1 MKKIKNSDYAVSE
14 VVGTV
19 FILGISISLFST
31 VYVTL
36 FSMES
41 PTATPIV
48 DIVGMTPDEQHIVF
62 SHIGGDKLSIDS
74 LVIVDI
80 GGKEITY
87 TLGDL
92 LDASSKE
99 DGFWN
104 IGEELVINYD
114 FRGLQVEGRIVDKK
128 SNSIVM
134 MGILQEGDIL
144 RDPYCFTINATD
156 ITANSAKL
164 IMGYN
169 FWTVSGEVRFA
180 YRKSGGSWLY
190 TPWAA
195 KSGES
200 NYEKDIS
207 GLLSSTLYEYKA
219 QCKWASN
226 NSEGGVKSFSTS
238 IPTVATLP
246 ATDIKT
252 NSAKLWLQYDFKGL
266 SGSISFS
273 YKLASS
279 SSWVDTAWIAASGQ
293 GSYGEIIT
301 GLIEELIYEF
311 KARLKYN
318 SNILEGLQKS
328 FKTWSIIMGKWNFSE
343 GIGSTAFDAS
353 EHGNHGTIVGA
364 DWTMGVDTTGLS
376 FDGIDDYIKVFDSVS
391 LDVTEDITVEAWV
404 KSLDNSNGT
413 IGDITATI
421 DYSNFGSDYGLD
433 SDLIQINGQYFAIA
447 FRGDDNH
454 GYIATAIIDN
464 TGTIKKIIDY
474 YKFELTYC
482 VEPDIIHIAND
493 YYAIVYEGPDFDGF
507 IKTVQID
514 VLGQITDNV
523 FDTLEYDNCE
533 GTQPHIIH
541 VDGDVYAIAYVG
553 WSGNGYV
560 KTVNIWNNGFIGNS
574 AIDTTIFMDTE
585 SGTRLS
591 EPKIIQI
598 DNTIYAIVY
607 RNPDDDGEI
616 RTITLLNNGWFFSP
630 PKSDGSYHDKFT
642 FDQYDSWRPTNLFN
656 VNNDVYACCYRG
668 RDGKGAVMTLKIQN
682 TGSIADDIIDKF
694 YFEPL
699 ACFEPEMVYIANDYY
714 AIAYRGL
721 ENDGFLKI
729 VEIAADGIINNSVI
743 DSYEFEVYDCYKPT
757 IHYYTGDIFI
767 IAYTRYNEGL
777 ITTVKIPITADIS
790 STSPIIHSSRYTLF
804 DFREP
809 DIIKVNGDIYAVAC
823 RGLDS
828 DGYVRTFQ
836 ISDSGAINDNV
847 IDCLEFDHY
856 YCYQPQI
863 IHIDNN
869 IYAIV
874 YQGSDSDGFVKTV
887 QIENSGEIVGVKDSL
902 EFDTS
907 DGYDPDIIHVG
918 ADYYA
923 IAYRGS
929 GNDGFVTTVR
939 ILPSG
944 DIDNAVKDILEFDTS
959 YCVYPDIIHVNGDVF
974 AIAYLGYGSDGFLKT
989 VRIFS
994 NGDIQNTPVDFYEYN
1009 TLCGWYPDIINI
1021 YDNIYA
1027 IAFSYLTNGG
1037 YLSTIEIADNGII
1050 TKSVIDYYRFDSNTP
1065 TGDYHCYNPQI
1076 IHIDGRVYAIAYRG
1090 QSNGY
1095 VKTLRIGITGDISD
1109 ANDDYISGSNA
1120 WDLQIIHLKGDK
1132 YAVPYREST
1141 YNAYIS
1147 TIEIKLAPVIRNVV
1161 YKSSAYGLRANS
1173 TTIFGHING
1182 KIISAPLSSEFNHVV
1197 LTYNRS
1203 LSSNQMKLFVNGVLK
1218 TETTYSSLINSNGN
1232 HLYMGQYNC
1241 VLDEVTI
1248 WNVPLDDAT
1257 ILEIYNDLKP

>member
-1 MKKIKNSDYAVSE
+1 MKKFKSSNYAVSE

-41 PTATPIV
+41 PTAAPIV
-48 DIVGMTPDEQHIVF
+48 DIVGMTPDDQHIVF

-92 LDASSKE
+92 LDESSKE

-134 MGILQEGDIL
+134 MGILQEGDII

-156 ITANSAKL
+156 IQADSAKL

-169 FWTVSGEVRFA
+169 FWTGSGEVRFA

-190 TPWAA
+190 TSWIA

-200 NYEKDIS
+200 NYEENIG

-219 QCKWASN
+219 QCKWAANS
-226 NSEGGVKSFSTS
+226 SEGGEKSFSTS
-238 IPTVATLP
+238 IPTVATLA

-252 NSAKLWLQYDFKGL
+252 NSAKLWMQYDFKGL
-266 SGSISFS
+266 SGSVSFS
-273 YKLASS
+273 YKLSSS
-279 SSWVDTAWIAASGQ
+279 SSWVDTAWIAVSGQ
-293 GSYGEIIT
+293 GSYGEIIS
-301 GLIEELIYEF
+301 GLTEELTYEF
-311 KARLKYN
+311 KARLDYT
-318 SNILEGLQKS
+318 SNIIEGVQKS

-343 GIGSTAFDAS
+343 GTGSTAFDAS

-364 DWTMGVDTTGLS
+364 DWTIGVDTTGLS
-376 FDGIDDYIKVFDSVS
+376 FDGIDDYIRVFDSVS

-404 KSLDNSNGT
+404 KSLENSNGT
-413 IGDITATI
+413 IGDITATL

-433 SDLIQINGQYFAIA
+433 SDLIQLKDEYFAIA
-447 FRGDDNH
+447 FRGDDND
-454 GYIATAIIDN
+454 GFIATAIIDN
-464 TGTIKKIIDY
+464 FGTIRKIIDY
-474 YKFELTYC
+474 YEFELTYC

-507 IKTVQID
+507 IKTVKID

-523 FDTLEYDNCE
+523 FDTLEYDTSE
-533 GTQPHIIH
+533 GKNPNIIH

-553 WSGNGYV
+553 WGGNGYV
-560 KTVNIWNNGFIGNS
+560 KTVNIWNNGLIDNS
-574 AIDTTIFMDTE
+574 VIDTTIFMDTE
-585 SGTRLS
+585 SGTQLA
-591 EPKIIQI
+591 EPKIIQV
-598 DNTIYAIVY
+598 DNNIYAIVY
-607 RNPDDDGEI
+607 RNPDDDGEV
-616 RTITLLNNGWFFSP
+616 RTITILNNGWFFSP
-630 PKSDGSYHDKFT
+630 AKSDGSYWDKFT
-642 FDQYDSWRPTNLFN
+642 FDQYDSWRPTSL
-656 VNNDVYACCYRG
+656 VNINTNVYACCYRG
-668 RDGKGAVMTLKIQN
+668 RDGKGAVLTLRIFN
-682 TGSIADDIIDKF
+682 TGIIADDIIDKY
-694 YFEPL
+694 YFEST
-699 ACFEPEMVYIANDYY
+699 ACYEPEMAYIANDYY
-714 AIAYRGL
+714 AIAYRGVDD
-721 ENDGFLKI
+721 DGFLKI
-729 VEIAADGIINNSVI
+729 VEIYSDGIINKSVI
-743 DSYEFEVYDCYKPT
+743 DSYEFETYDCYKPT

-767 IAYTRYNEGL
+767 IAYTRDNEGIL
-777 ITTVKIPITADIS
+777 ITVKMPSNGDIS
-790 STSPIIHSSRYTLF
+790 SASPIIHKSRYTLF
-804 DFREP
+804 IFIEP
-809 DIIKVNGDIYAVAC
+809 DIIHVNGEIYAVAC
-823 RGLDS
+823 RGLES
-828 DGYVRTFQ
+828 DGYIRTFQ
-836 ISDSGAINDNV
+836 ISDSGIINDNV
-847 IDCLEFDHY
+847 IDCLEFDY
-856 YCYQPQI
+856 YDGYQPKI
-863 IHIDNN
+863 IHISNN

-874 YQGSDSDGFVKTV
+874 YRGTSNHGFVKTV
-887 QIENSGEIVGVKDSL
+887 QIENTGEIVGVKDTL
-902 EFDTS
+902 EYDAS
-907 DGYDPDIIHVG
+907 AGYDPDIIHVG

-929 GNDGFVTTVR
+929 GNDGFVTTVQ

-944 DIDNAVKDILEFDTS
+944 DIDNCVKDTLEFDTS
-959 YCVYPDIIHVNGDVF
+959 YCFEPDMIHINGAIF
-974 AIAYLGYGSDGFLKT
+974 AIAYRGPGDDGFIKT
-989 VRIFS
+989 LQIFS
-994 NGDIQNTPVDFYEYN
+994 NGDIQNTPIDSYEYN
-1009 TLCGWYPDIINI
+1009 PSCGWTPDIINI
-1021 YDNIYA
+1021 YDTVYA

-1037 YLSTIEIADNGII
+1037 YISTIEIADNGII
-1050 TKSVIDYYRFDSNTP
+1050 TKSVIDSFRFDNNVPS
-1065 TGDYHCYNPQI
+1065 GDLHCYNPHI

-1090 QSNGY
+1090 QNNGY
-1095 VKTLRIGITGDISD
+1095 VKTLRIGITGDITN
-1109 ANDDYISGSNA
+1109 ANDDYISGSA
-1120 WDLQIIHLKGDK
+1120 GWDLQIIHLDGGN
-1132 YAVPYREST
+1132 YAVPYRGST

-1161 YKSSAYGLRANS
+1161 YKSSAYGLKANS

-1182 KIISAPLSSEFNHVV
+1182 KIISAPLSAGFNHVV

-1218 TETTYSSLINSNGN
+1218 TEDTYSSLINSNN
-1232 HLYMGQYNC
+1232 NDLIMGQYNC